1 MFTLTDRHWLRLSTQ
16 DFNFCHF
23 VHSGRVSASV
33 HAGIHT
39 SPSRHPP
46 GQTPPPPSADT
57 PWVDTPPGRHPPPRQ
72 TPPGRHPL
80 PPAVTAA
87 DGTHP
92 TGMHSCVE
100 VFILH
105 WDRDW
110 RWPPL
115 GAVYDFYRMLLF
127 LSISEQVI
135 FFFRLFYS
143 SRKKIAPKR
152 WLLLQHTC
160 SFIRRQI
167 WFV

>member
-1 MFTLTDRHWLRLSTQ
+1 MMCSHSLTDIDYDGQHKILMSVILSTGGGCLPQ
-16 DFNFCHF
+16 CMLGYTHPQADTPL
-23 VHSGRVSASV
+23 G
-33 HAGIHT
+33 
-39 SPSRHPP
+39 RHPP
-46 GQTPPPPSADT
+46 F
-57 PWVDTPPGRHPPPRQ
+57 GRHPPPRQ

-115 GAVYDFYRMLLF
+115 GAVFDFYRMLLF

-167 WFV
+167 RFV

>member
-1 MFTLTDRHWLRLSTQ
+1 MFTLTDRHWLRRSTQ
-16 DFNFCHF
+16 DFNVCHF
-23 VHSGRVSASV
+23 VHRGRVSASV

-39 SPSRHPP
+39 SPRRHPLGRHPP
-46 GQTPPPPSADT
+46 PF
-57 PWVDTPPGRHPPPRQ
+57 GRHSTRQTPPPRQ

-92 TGMHSCVE
+92 TGMHSCVK

-115 GAVYDFYRMLLF
+115 GAVFDFYRMLLF

-135 FFFRLFYS
+135 FFFRVFYS